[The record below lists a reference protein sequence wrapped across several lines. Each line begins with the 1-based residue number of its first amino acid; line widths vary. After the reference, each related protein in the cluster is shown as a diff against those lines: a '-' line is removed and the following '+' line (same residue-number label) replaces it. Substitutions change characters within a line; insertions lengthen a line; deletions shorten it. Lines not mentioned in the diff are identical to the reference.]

1 MLNTYSPDH
10 SHIIEFNRSAQNLH
24 LESTLEDLSLFEIQV
39 DINQRG
45 VIVTQLFESDS
56 TIPGVILMDGKKF
69 IGMISQ
75 RRFFE
80 RMSRP
85 YARELFLG
93 RSLHIFY
100 NFAQTDL
107 LLLSGDTPVVE
118 AAQQAIRR
126 SPHLLYEPIVVKLS
140 SDEYRLLEVQQLLI
154 AQSCIHQ
161 LATELLR
168 QKTQAQLI
176 QTEKLATLG
185 QMLAGV
191 SHEIRNP
198 VACILG
204 NLQCLSHYYQDLM
217 GLAETYEQEFPQ
229 PSQAIKDYKNEIDFE
244 FTQQDLPEV
253 LDSIKISSERLT
265 HLVNSLRGFSRI
277 DSYKPEKV
285 EINYCLEN
293 TLLILKNRFKP
304 GTNLIKKYGKI
315 PPIYGYP
322 NQLSQVFLNIISNAI
337 DALEDISQDHPHL
350 AKITIKTEVRE
361 CSEIEKQTLKIP
373 SHSPMDALLH
383 YPEYFD
389 HSSSPNSNC
398 DCQTQ
403 PSNHLPCCIS
413 IRISDNGPGIPASIL
428 DRIFETFFTTKS
440 PEKGTGLGLSIS
452 HQIITEKHRGK
463 LNVTSQVGRGTEF
476 EILLPIL

>member
-10 SHIIEFNRSAQNLH
+10 SNIIEFNRSAQNLH

-93 RSLHIFY
+93 RSLHVFHH
-100 NFAQTDL
+100 FAQMEL
-107 LLLSGDTPVVE
+107 LVLPGNTPVVE

-126 SPHLLYEPIVVKLS
+126 SSHVLYEPIVVKLS
-140 SDEYRLLEVQQLLI
+140 STKYRLLEVQQLLI

-191 SHEIRNP
+191 SHEIQNP

-204 NLQCLSHYYQDLM
+204 NLQCLSNYYQDFM
-217 GLAETYEQEFPQ
+217 GLVETYEQELSQ
-229 PSQAIKDYKNEIDFE
+229 PIKAIEDYKDDIDFE

-253 LDSIKISSERLT
+253 LDSIKFSSERLT
-265 HLVNSLRGFSRI
+265 YLVNSLRSFSRV

-293 TLLILKNRFKP
+293 TLLILKNRLKS
-304 GTNLIKKYGKI
+304 GINLVKNYGKI

-337 DALEDISQDHPHL
+337 DALEDISQEHPNL
-350 AKITIKTEVRE
+350 AKITIVTEVRE
-361 CSEIEKQTLKIP
+361 CSDLEKQTLKIA
-373 SHSPMDALLH
+373 SHSATDTRSD

-389 HSSSPNSNC
+389 HSSSPNLTC
-398 DCQTQ
+398 DCQTE

-413 IRISDNGPGIPASIL
+413 IRISDNGPGIPAPVL
-428 DRIFETFFTTKS
+428 ERIFETFFTTKS

-452 HQIITEKHRGK
+452 HEIIAEKHRGK